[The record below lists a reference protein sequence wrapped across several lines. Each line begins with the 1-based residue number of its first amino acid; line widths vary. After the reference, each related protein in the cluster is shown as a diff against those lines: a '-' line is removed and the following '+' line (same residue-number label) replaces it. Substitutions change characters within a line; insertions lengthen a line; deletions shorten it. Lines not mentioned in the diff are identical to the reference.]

1 MFYDIKLFLF
11 DSEQICKYCHTVV
24 VVAATALTTTVTS
37 HCGDNPTEI
46 QPLAIIQK
54 FIDTKYPNTLLN

>member
-37 HCGDNPTEI
+37 AGQAKHKH
-46 QPLAIIQK
+46 QPRVKTAFLES
-54 FIDTKYPNTLLN
+54 TLEARESK